1 MKLTA
6 MKTQQR
12 LMYGLSL
19 SPILANFQK
28 TPSNLDASCQPA
40 QGLFGEG
47 QGGKRHA
54 IPVSVAVQNRRY

>member
-47 QGGKRHA
+47 QEG
-54 IPVSVAVQNRRY
+54 